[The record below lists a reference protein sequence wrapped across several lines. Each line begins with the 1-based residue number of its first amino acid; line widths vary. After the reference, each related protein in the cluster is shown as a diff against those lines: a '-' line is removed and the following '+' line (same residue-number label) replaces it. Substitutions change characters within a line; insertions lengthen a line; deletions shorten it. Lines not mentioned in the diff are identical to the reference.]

1 MISLVFRVVLILCSL
16 FTAIFIIRKIRQ
28 SKVQINYAIFGFS
41 FRHACLFL
49 VFFLNYLFH
58 SPVYWEYIHQQIL
71 FF

>member
-28 SKVQINYAIFGFS
+28 SKVQINYAIFWIL
-41 FRHACLFL
+41 LFL